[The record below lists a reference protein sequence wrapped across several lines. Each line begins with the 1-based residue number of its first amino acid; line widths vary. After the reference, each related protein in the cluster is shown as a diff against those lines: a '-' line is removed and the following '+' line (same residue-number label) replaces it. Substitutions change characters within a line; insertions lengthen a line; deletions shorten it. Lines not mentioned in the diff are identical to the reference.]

1 MLAHPVWNT
10 SSSLSDP
17 VFDFHP
23 PTTAYQRSSVEVQ
36 DGPRAHRFEWS
47 DIKRPPKNEW
57 PEICSKIMVT
67 GIFFIAPKR
76 GSQELDNLYAELTMP
91 TGCIPLGFLFFPF
104 SNLTHV
110 SQIKVGP
117 SLLGVLLGET
127 KKKSVEN

>member
-57 PEICSKIMVT
+57 PKIVQNH
-67 GIFFIAPKR
+67 GNWDFFHNPKKWA
-76 GSQELDNLYAELTMP
+76 QELDNLYAGLTMP
-91 TGCIPLGFLFFPF
+91 TGCIPLDQLNTCFAG
-104 SNLTHV
+104 
-110 SQIKVGP
+110 IKVGP
-117 SLLGVLLGET
+117 SRSGFVGGNEEKVRRKLSLVR
-127 KKKSVEN
+127 N